1 MKVLSNDILR
11 PSLLERHFKQ
21 QHPILVS
28 MTTFFS
34 SEAESLKRMRLDK
47 SGSYYTTK
55 QKTPHTI
62 GEELLKPRV
71 LKATQIILGED
82 TEQQIKSVTLTNN
95 LVKRIIDDIAAD
107 IKSQITKKV

>member
-47 SGSYYTTK
+47 SGSYYTK
-55 QKTPHTI
+55 D
-62 GEELLKPRV
+62 
-71 LKATQIILGED
+71 ILYNQSSTAGPTSEY
-82 TEQQIKSVTLTNN
+82 IFNSVSNYVEKNN
-95 LVKRIIDDIAAD
+95 LDWSKLFGFCINRASAMIGVRLGLDNGR
-107 IKSQITKKV
+107 KK